1 MSAAASQNERR
12 SETWRRV
19 RAEFAFCHCRGFVRE
34 GVGRWGGKNASILP
48 HLADISVHSDFFS
61 YLLAGWGEVR
71 YGKKIKH
78 GPRSAGPEPL
88 SHSLLAECCQSKHGG
103 CYCRGHVH
111 AVEIIL
117 PNEPAFKATVNGGSN
132 NLEERFLWHTHTH
145 TYIAYKKWKHAATH
159 AHVSMHLASANRELP
174 GIHFHPACSSSDP
187 TVWRPNGTIICNLC
201 SDKTDHFPGKW
212 NSPLRKRNMG
222 AGAIRSVILSLVF
235 SLVWD
240 KRVQTECPTAPFPEV
255 KQHRYAQTQ
264 VFLERVLHSLKSKE
278 DSLRK
283 PLTSYCSL
291 KDSRSHYK
299 NEWWEIKKPWKS
311 NAMLG
316 SDCISISFSD
326 IH

>member
-19 RAEFAFCHCRGFVRE
+19 RAEFAFCRCRGFVRE

-145 TYIAYKKWKHAATH
+145 ILHTRSENMQPH
-159 AHVSMHLASANRELP
+159 MHMYP
-174 GIHFHPACSSSDP
+174 
-187 TVWRPNGTIICNLC
+187 
-201 SDKTDHFPGKW
+201 
-212 NSPLRKRNMG
+212 
-222 AGAIRSVILSLVF
+222 
-235 SLVWD
+235 
-240 KRVQTECPTAPFPEV
+240 
-255 KQHRYAQTQ
+255 
-264 VFLERVLHSLKSKE
+264 
-278 DSLRK
+278 
-283 PLTSYCSL
+283 
-291 KDSRSHYK
+291 
-299 NEWWEIKKPWKS
+299 
-311 NAMLG
+311 
-316 SDCISISFSD
+316 CI
-326 IH
+326 